1 MRIER
6 LHVQNF
12 RNLADIDIRLDP
24 GSVIVGENRSGK
36 SNLIHAL
43 RLVLD
48 TSLSIADRQLDRD
61 DFWDGLSDGSED
73 WDPLAAGHVIE
84 VSIDIVGFADN
95 ARALSRWLKSGAAQ
109 LGLEPPL

>member
-6 LHVQNF
+6 LRVQNF
-12 RNLADIDIRLDP
+12 RNLAAIDLRLDP

-48 TSLSIADRQLDRD
+48 TALSIADRQLDRD
-61 DFWDGLSDGSED
+61 DFWAVA
-73 WDPLAAGHVIE
+73 PV
-84 VSIDIVGFADN
+84 
-95 ARALSRWLKSGAAQ
+95 R
-109 LGLEPPL
+109 